1 MKWVMSMNSLI
12 FQSQEYKLL
21 GSKEE
26 IIEATLQDPYQTQVK
41 NNKICIIIQI
51 IAEGILLMK
60 LTLLFNI
67 MLSLTWK

>member
-1 MKWVMSMNSLI
+1 MKWVMLMNSLI

-26 IIEATLQDPYQTQVK
+26 IIEAMLQDPYQTQVK

-51 IAEGILLMK
+51 IAEEILLMK